1 MSKNR
6 RVASEI
12 VVVPTMAQSCRR
24 IFVGF
29 NSTRAPEPSTR
40 HQYEKVI
47 GTHYVRHQDL
57 LGELEI
63 VFFVL
68 QQEAQTNRGQ
78 GRWSAQKII
87 LHQFIADCT
96 HLDFEI

>member
-6 RVASEI
+6 RAASEI
-12 VVVPTMAQSCRR
+12 VVVPIMAQSGRR

-29 NSTRAPEPSTR
+29 NSIRAPEPSTR
-40 HQYEKVI
+40 HPYEKVNS
-47 GTHYVRHQDL
+47 TYYVRHQDF

-68 QQEAQTNRGQ
+68 QQEAQTNRRR

-87 LHQFIADCT
+87 LRQFIADCT
-96 HLDFEI
+96 HLDFET